1 MPPQREEVVAAATR
15 RVRRDLVALTLA
27 LLVSCA
33 VGATHADDSD
43 QQWKVEELLMRFSY
57 FTQRGFGYQSQAGP
71 GVRGSETLDVWNPAM
86 MLVARQNEKVQHRL
100 TVPVDIITS
109 ASTDAIDVITSASR
123 TNETVT
129 LDINTAYTASD
140 EDMLDFRYGVHL
152 EEWYRSVFGGLAYA
166 RGVAQN
172 NATLGVSV
180 SGYVDVFRPYGP
192 DGGLTPPG
200 NERDVRGAFNA
211 NAEVTQILSPTTLVK
226 GSYGFT
232 WQAGE
237 LLTPWNT
244 VPVGCDPETTACEG
258 RIQERFPDQRRRHA
272 LYGLLAQ
279 HIPATHSTL
288 RLGYRYY
295 LDDYDVRAHTVTTE
309 LYQYVTHRA
318 YLRASYRF
326 HDQNAVYFWTRS
338 LELSEP
344 ESDAPRTSDS
354 DLAEFRAH
362 ELGGKILVY
371 LDPLQGPVPN
381 RLELA
386 FSRYWRTDGLTV
398 DVFSFGYGRLF

>member
-1 MPPQREEVVAAATR
+1 
-15 RVRRDLVALTLA
+15 
-27 LLVSCA
+27 
-33 VGATHADDSD
+33 
-43 QQWKVEELLMRFSY
+43 
-57 FTQRGFGYQSQAGP
+57 
-71 GVRGSETLDVWNPAM
+71 
-86 MLVARQNEKVQHRL
+86 
-100 TVPVDIITS
+100 
-109 ASTDAIDVITSASR
+109 
-123 TNETVT
+123 
-129 LDINTAYTASD
+129 
-140 EDMLDFRYGVHL
+140 MLDFRYGVHL
-152 EEWYRSVFGGLAYA
+152 EEWYRSVFGGLAYV
-166 RGVAQN
+166 RSVAQN

-180 SGYVDVFRPYGP
+180 NGYVDVFRPYGP

-200 NERDVRGAFNA
+200 NERDIRGAFNA
-211 NAEVTQILSPTTLVK
+211 NAEVTQILSRTTLVK

-237 LLTPWNT
+237 LLTPWNS
-244 VPVGCDPETTACEG
+244 VPVGCDPEVTACEG
-258 RIQERFPDQRRRHA
+258 RVQERFPDQRRRHA
-272 LYGLLAQ
+272 FYGLLAQ

-295 LDDYDVRAHTVTTE
+295 FDDYDVRAHTVTTE
-309 LYQYVTHRA
+309 VYQYVTPKA
-318 YLRASYRF
+318 YLRVSYRF

-338 LELSEP
+338 LPLSEP

-371 LDPLQGPVPN
+371 LDPVQGSVPN
-381 RLELA
+381 RLEFA